1 MAQNDHGPG
10 PDGHL
15 VGVPGVVVGVPG
27 QDEDENDAPVVKDK
41 IRERKKTF
49 VFIFQL
55 LFWKYLN

>member
-10 PDGHL
+10 PGGHL